1 MNSYKQSGM
10 VSLLIDYVKNW
21 KLFAISLVVC
31 VGLAG
36 LYLIVKNPEFKV
48 NANVLIKED
57 SKSGGLAASMM
68 KSMPFGDV
76 LSVGG
81 SVVDDEIE
89 VISSYSILRGAVK
102 ELGLNVSCSKGFLK
116 KKNYYKDSP
125 LSITPKIAGM
135 ADTLRYAIEM
145 KISISKEGIAKVKAY
160 SMDELVGEAKS
171 AFPVNLTTVFGN
183 FTIDTTSFYDASK
196 SRKYELL
203 YGGYGSATEA
213 LMRNVD
219 ISLASK
225 KANVINLTMED
236 EIPERGKDILN
247 SIISHYNSYGI
258 EEKNLVSERTAVFL
272 QQRIDILEKDLT
284 SIEKTVERY
293 KEDNQ
298 LTDIESEAKIILDRS
313 SDFKERLIS
322 AETQFSVISIIED
335 FLEAPENK
343 YAVVPMSLGIEE
355 ESAVESLLAYNEL
368 LMERLKLLRSTKPG
382 NPMIESMNEQ
392 VDATRQS
399 VLMTIQSIKRGIE
412 YARNDLRDQEK
423 YFMDRIKGMPKQE
436 REYIE
441 IKRQQ
446 EIKQAL
452 YLYLLQQQEDNA
464 LKLAMENPKAQ
475 IIDNAYVNTRPVKPM
490 KLLVAAAAL
499 LFAVMLPVFYL
510 YGRKMLAR
518 KFQNAHQLQST
529 TSMAVMAEIH
539 SANAEMLFNGSDSE
553 ADEDVRTLRSIIFR
567 ALGND
572 VEHKAALVTSIKK
585 GEGKT
590 FVATNLAL
598 SMALLGKK
606 VLLVDANLRN
616 SALSSMAALSEG
628 KLDAGL
634 AQAVL
639 GERMTQG
646 VIRQSSVNPNLYV
659 LPAGLVESNAS
670 ELLLNSNFSALLN
683 ELKSV
688 YDFIVIDTADL
699 YDYSDTMPLFA
710 LTELAVFVTRANFS
724 DKGSLDYAETLVEQH
739 VISNYIY
746 VVNDVKPEAKR

>member
-1 MNSYKQSGM
+1 MNSYKQSGI

-125 LSITPKIAGM
+125 LSITPKIADM

-183 FTIDTTSFYDASK
+183 FTIDTTSFFDASK

-284 SIEKTVERY
+284 LIEKTVERY

>member
-1 MNSYKQSGM
+1 MNSYKQSGI

-125 LSITPKIAGM
+125 LSITPKIADM

-183 FTIDTTSFYDASK
+183 FTIDTTSFFDASK

-284 SIEKTVERY
+284 LIEKTVERY

-572 VEHKAALVTSIKK
+572 VEHNAALVTSIKK

-598 SMALLGKK
+598 SMSLLGKK

>member
-1 MNSYKQSGM
+1 MNSYKQSGI

-125 LSITPKIAGM
+125 LSITPKIADM

-183 FTIDTTSFYDASK
+183 FTIDTTSFFDASK

-284 SIEKTVERY
+284 LIEKTVERY

-412 YARNDLRDQEK
+412 YARDDLRDQEK

-710 LTELAVFVTRANFS
+710 LTELEVFVTRANFS

>member
-1 MNSYKQSGM
+1 MNSYKQSGI

-125 LSITPKIAGM
+125 LSITPKIADM

-284 SIEKTVERY
+284 LIEKTVERY

-412 YARNDLRDQEK
+412 YARDDLRDQEK

-688 YDFIVIDTADL
+688 YDFIVIDTANL

>member
-1 MNSYKQSGM
+1 MNSYKQSGI

-125 LSITPKIAGM
+125 LSIIPKIADM

-183 FTIDTTSFYDASK
+183 FTIDTTSFFDASK

-475 IIDNAYVNTRPVKPM
+475 IIDNAYVNSRPVKPM

>member
-1 MNSYKQSGM
+1 MNSYKQSGI

-125 LSITPKIAGM
+125 LSITPKIADM

-183 FTIDTTSFYDASK
+183 FTIDTTSFFDASK

-284 SIEKTVERY
+284 LIEKTVERY

-710 LTELAVFVTRANFS
+710 LTELEVFVTRANFS

>member
-1 MNSYKQSGM
+1 MNSYKQSGI

-125 LSITPKIAGM
+125 LSITPKIADM

-183 FTIDTTSFYDASK
+183 FTIDTTSFFDASK

-284 SIEKTVERY
+284 LIEKTVERY

-412 YARNDLRDQEK
+412 YARDDLRDQEK

-688 YDFIVIDTADL
+688 YDFIVIDTANL

>member
-1 MNSYKQSGM
+1 MNSYKQSGI

-125 LSITPKIAGM
+125 LSITPKIADM

-284 SIEKTVERY
+284 LIEKTVERY

-710 LTELAVFVTRANFS
+710 LTELEVFVTRANFS

>member
-1 MNSYKQSGM
+1 MNSYKQSGI

-125 LSITPKIAGM
+125 LSITPKIADM

-183 FTIDTTSFYDASK
+183 FTIDTTSFFDASK

-475 IIDNAYVNTRPVKPM
+475 IIDNAYVNSRPVKPM

-598 SMALLGKK
+598 SMAMLGKK

-710 LTELAVFVTRANFS
+710 LTELEVFVTRANFS

>member
-1 MNSYKQSGM
+1 MNSYKQSGI

-125 LSITPKIAGM
+125 LSITPKIADM

-284 SIEKTVERY
+284 LIEKTVERY

-688 YDFIVIDTADL
+688 YDFIVIDTAYL

>member
-1 MNSYKQSGM
+1 MNSYKQSGI

-125 LSITPKIAGM
+125 LSITPKIADM

-183 FTIDTTSFYDASK
+183 FTIDTTSFFDASK

-284 SIEKTVERY
+284 LIEKTVERY

-412 YARNDLRDQEK
+412 YARDDLRDQEK

>member
-1 MNSYKQSGM
+1 MNSYKQSGI

-125 LSITPKIAGM
+125 LSITPKIADM

-475 IIDNAYVNTRPVKPM
+475 IIDNAYVNSRPVKPM

-710 LTELAVFVTRANFS
+710 LTELEVFVTRANFS